1 MQLFGY
7 CTKQIYRK
15 LLPSGQEQMRPA
27 LPSEISTVTSHGI
40 INELYGEAGIRNP
53 ETESGTGTRINDIG
67 SVYTPVRALMKPTQT
82 TFRIVFFV
90 PVITFHF

>member
-27 LPSEISTVTSHGI
+27 LPSEISGVTSHG
-40 INELYGEAGIRNP
+40 LYGEAGIRNP
-53 ETESGTGTRINDIG
+53 ETESGNGTGTEQINE
-67 SVYTPVRALMKPTQT
+67 
-82 TFRIVFFV
+82 
-90 PVITFHF
+90 

>member
-27 LPSEISTVTSHGI
+27 LPSEISGVTSHGR
-40 INELYGEAGIRNP
+40 INGLYGEAGIRNP
-53 ETESGTGTRINDIG
+53 ETESGNGIRKRNRNRTN
-67 SVYTPVRALMKPTQT
+67 K
-82 TFRIVFFV
+82 
-90 PVITFHF
+90 